1 MKKIADFFSL
11 VECAIFDGIYRLS
24 RFEKKHEILFLL
36 IVEIPLCIVASVL
49 TSLAMLAIHI
59 L

>member
-1 MKKIADFFSL
+1 MEKITDFFIF
-11 VECAIFDGIYRLS
+11 VECVILDITYKLS

-36 IVEIPLCIVASVL
+36 VVEIPLCVVASVL
-49 TSLAMLAIHI
+49 TSLAMLAMHI

>member
-1 MKKIADFFSL
+1 MKKIADFFLL
-11 VECAIFDGIYRLS
+11 VECAILNSTYKLS

-36 IVEIPLCIVASVL
+36 VVEIPLCVVASVL
-49 TSLAMLAIHI
+49 TSLAMLAMHI